1 MKRTIFLI
9 AFLISLISVSS
20 FAQTNRTSSKGS
32 ILVIVSSEN
41 SMELQGG
48 KIYKTGYFLNELTVP
63 VKKLMQEGYSIT
75 FSNPQGNKPS
85 MDIHSDSVDFFNKDV
100 LKYKQIKTFHDGL
113 SGLKSPRKLQEV
125 IQKGLAKYDAVFF
138 PGGHAPMQ
146 DLLKDASVRQV
157 LTHFH
162 QAGKPTALIC
172 HAPISL
178 ISTMPEAESFLEAMY
193 KGDSKKA
200 VALST
205 NWPYKGYKMTI
216 FSTSEE
222 KISESKQLGGKMH
235 FYPEEAMKIAGGDVR
250 VSPSWQSHVVQ
261 DRELITGQNP
271 FSDNE
276 LTEVLLRKI
285 KQKKMAN

>member
-1 MKRTIFLI
+1 MKRTIFLV

-20 FAQTNRTSSKGS
+20 LAQTNRTSSKGN
-32 ILVIVSSEN
+32 ILVIVSSES

-48 KIYKTGYFLNELTVP
+48 GSYKTGYFLNELTVP
-63 VKKLMQEGYSIT
+63 VKKLVEEGYSVT

-85 MDIHSDSVDFFNKDV
+85 MDIHSDSADFFNKDV

-113 SGLKSPRKLQEV
+113 TELKSPRKLQEV
-125 IQKGLAKYDAVFF
+125 IQEGLTKYDAVFF

-146 DLLKDASVRQV
+146 DLLKDSSVRQV

-172 HAPISL
+172 HGPISL
-178 ISTMPEAESFLEAMY
+178 IAAMPEPENFVEAMY
-193 KGDSKKA
+193 QGDIKKA
-200 VALST
+200 TALAT
-205 NWPYKGYKMTI
+205 NWPYKGYEMTI

-222 KISESKQLGGKMH
+222 KVSESKQLGGKMR
-235 FYPEEAMKIAGGDVR
+235 FYPEAAMKIAGGDVR
-250 VSPSWQSHVVQ
+250 VAQPWQSQVVQ

-271 FSDNE
+271 FSDDALAE
-276 LTEVLLRKI
+276 ILLKTI
-285 KQKKMAN
+285 KQKKKAN